1 MGEHFLRESGAAGE
15 FSDKFRSTKKWL
27 DARPFAPFRIYTTDG
42 RFFDIHSP
50 FMLWPGKYLTMI
62 GVPENPNEPDVPA
75 KHISLTM
82 LHFVSVEPTPTNS
95 AA

>member
-1 MGEHFLRESGAAGE
+1 MSYDQLREC
-15 FSDKFRSTKKWL
+15 L

-42 RFFDIHSP
+42 RFFDIHSH
-50 FMLWPGKYLTMI
+50 FMLWPGKYSAMI

-82 LHFVSVEPTPTNS
+82 LHIVSVEPIPSSS